1 MNGRIRVV
9 GIGGSLADA
18 HASPEKSA
26 VRAATIDRRGRVAI
40 RDVPEPRLGRRE
52 VRIAVDTSGV
62 GSWDAEMRPEGK
74 DPFVVPGTDGAGV
87 VTEKGAA
94 VRRLRV
100 GQRVYSYSYQNP
112 KGGFHA
118 ESVVVVE
125 KKVARLPRG
134 FDLRSAG
141 AIATT
146 ALTALQGV
154 DDALNVKRGENIIV
168 HGASGG
174 VGTLA
179 VQFAKW
185 RGARVIATASGRDG
199 LALVRRL
206 GADFAV
212 DGKRGN
218 LAEAAR
224 RFAPD
229 GVEAVLAFVGGK
241 SLAACLDALKPRG
254 GRLAYPNGVEPVPRR
269 RKGVRFVS
277 YDGVPGVRE
286 FQRLNR
292 AVEGSKLKVPTA
304 KEYPLARAAAAY
316 AHAAKGHVA
325 GKVVL
330 KIRSKRRPGA
340 AKRPG

>member
-1 MNGRIRVV
+1 
-9 GIGGSLADA
+9 
-18 HASPEKSA
+18 
-26 VRAATIDRRGRVAI
+26 
-40 RDVPEPRLGRRE
+40 
-52 VRIAVDTSGV
+52 
-62 GSWDAEMRPEGK
+62 MRPEGRER
-74 DPFVVPGTDGAGV
+74 FVVPGTDGAGV
-87 VTEKGAA
+87 VAEKGPA
-94 VRRLRV
+94 VRRFRV

-185 RGARVIATASGRDG
+185 RGARVLGTTSGRDG

-206 GADFAV
+206 GADVAV
-212 DGKRGN
+212 VGKHED
-218 LAEAAR
+218 LTAAAR
-224 RFAPD
+224 RFAPEGVD
-229 GVEAVLAFVGGK
+229 GVLAFVGGK
-241 SLAACLDALKPRG
+241 SLTDCLDALKPRG
-254 GRLAYPNGVEPVPRR
+254 GRLAYPNGVEPVPRK
-269 RKGVRFVS
+269 RKGVKVVA

-292 AVEGSKLKVPTA
+292 AVEGSKLKVPIA

-316 AHAAKGHVA
+316 KHASKGHVI
-325 GKVVL
+325 GKVAL
-330 KIRSKRRPGA
+330 KIRSKGR
-340 AKRPG
+340 